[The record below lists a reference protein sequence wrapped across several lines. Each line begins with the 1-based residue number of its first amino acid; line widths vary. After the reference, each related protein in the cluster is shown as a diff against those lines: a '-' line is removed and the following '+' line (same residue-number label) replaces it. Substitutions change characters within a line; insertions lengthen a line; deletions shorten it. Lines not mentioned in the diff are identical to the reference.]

1 MDDRPGSVRLA
12 PGVWIQAADLTWE
25 ATRSGGPGGQGVNTT
40 SSRCQLRL
48 HVGAIVGLTPAA
60 RVRLA
65 HLAGTRLTAAG
76 ELIIA
81 SEETR
86 SLHRNRDLALERL
99 CELVIDAKAVP
110 PPRRPTKPSR
120 GAVRRRLEGKARRAE
135 TKRERRLDER
145 A

>member
-1 MDDRPGSVRLA
+1 MPDHPGSVRLA
-12 PGVWIQAADLTWE
+12 PGVWIHAADLTWE
-25 ATRSGGPGGQGVNTT
+25 ATRSSGPGGQGVNTT

-48 HVGAIVGLTPAA
+48 RPDAIVGLTPAA

-65 HLAGTRLTAAG
+65 HLAGSRLTADG

-81 SEETR
+81 SDETR

-99 CELVIDAKAVP
+99 CALVVDAKAVP

-120 GAVRRRLEGKARRAE
+120 GAVRRRLEGKAHRAE
-135 TKRERRLDER
+135 TKRERRSDDQV
-145 A
+145 